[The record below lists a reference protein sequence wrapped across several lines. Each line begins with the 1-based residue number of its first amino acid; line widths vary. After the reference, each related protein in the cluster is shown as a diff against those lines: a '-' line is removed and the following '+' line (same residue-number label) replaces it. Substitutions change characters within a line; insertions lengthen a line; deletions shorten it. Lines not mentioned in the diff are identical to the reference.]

1 MRSFNNLILENKF
14 EYKKWSEKLTYEKIG
29 SYLLF
34 EKMIFDSKKV
44 LLIYLGSIK
53 YHEIIRKKIKK
64 L

>member
-34 EKMIFDSKKV
+34 EKMIFDSNKV
-44 LLIYLGSIK
+44 LLT
-53 YHEIIRKKIKK
+53 
-64 L
+64 